1 MRRMY
6 SESQLLRL
14 IKENSSSTKDYNH
27 RITLSTNDGTYVID
41 FRLTDSKSDAYDANT
56 FGRKYFRTQFAARI
70 YNADDK
76 TYHCGFVMFNPA
88 AWMYVTLDGASAA
101 VEYLANTFTFEDS
114 VTED

>member
-14 IKENSSSTKDYNH
+14 IKENSTKDYNH
-27 RITLSTNDGTYVID
+27 RILLSTNDGTYVID
-41 FRLTDSKSDAYDANT
+41 FRLTDSNSSAYDAYT
-56 FGRKYFRTQFAARI
+56 FGKKYFRTQFSARI

-76 TYHCGFVMFNPA
+76 TYHCGFVSFNPA
-88 AWMYVTLDGASAA
+88 GWMYVTLNGASAA
-101 VEYLANTFTFEDS
+101 VEYQWNTFTFEDS